1 MKEQKFYYMA
11 FPVQRDHEKTAF
23 ALCEGVFGNI
33 IQKLRKLMQK
43 KPCTYSNKVFIKK
56 YFQ

>member
-43 KPCTYSNKVFIKK
+43 NPAPIVIK
-56 YFQ
+56 Y